1 MLKPVNQNPRAS
13 RLKRVRLNT
22 GLTQAELA
30 ELLGVD
36 RQMVSYYERRGIKN
50 VDVAKRY
57 ASALTVAQLNG
68 AGVGPDVDPRDLLEL

>member
-1 MLKPVNQNPRAS
+1 
-13 RLKRVRLNT
+13 
-22 GLTQAELA
+22 
-30 ELLGVD
+30 
-36 RQMVSYYERRGIKN
+36 MVSYYERRGIKN